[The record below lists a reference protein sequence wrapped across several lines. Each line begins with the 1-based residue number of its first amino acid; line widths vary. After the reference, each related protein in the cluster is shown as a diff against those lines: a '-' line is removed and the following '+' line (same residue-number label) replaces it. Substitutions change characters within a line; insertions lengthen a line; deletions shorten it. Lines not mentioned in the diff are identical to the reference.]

1 MHAPQGERIREKWLN
16 SRPMKLLK
24 ALNKSSIKAYVYA
37 QRALPLFTVGCA
49 LASLCSGDAL
59 AVGTNHLAGLKDDV
73 VATFGAGSDM
83 QYFLLL
89 AEGIGG
95 AYAYTKTKN
104 IAVLAGVPLLMVFTH
119 WALK

>member
-1 MHAPQGERIREKWLN
+1 
-16 SRPMKLLK
+16 MKLIK
-24 ALNKSSIKAYVYA
+24 TLNQTSIKAYVYA
-37 QRALPLFTVGCA
+37 QRALPLFTIGFT
-49 LASLCSGDAL
+49 LASLFSNDAF
-59 AVGTNHLAGLKDDV
+59 AAGTNHLSGLKDDV

>member
-1 MHAPQGERIREKWLN
+1 MLKIFNYQTKGNE
-16 SRPMKLLK
+16 MKLIKTL
-24 ALNKSSIKAYVYA
+24 SQISIKAYLSA
-37 QRALPLFTVGCA
+37 QRILPLFTIA
-49 LASLCSGDAL
+49 LLSGEAF
-59 AVGTNHLAGLKDDV
+59 AGTNHLAGLKDDV
-73 VATFGAGSDM
+73 VTTFGAGSDM

-89 AEGIGG
+89 AEGIAG

>member
-1 MHAPQGERIREKWLN
+1 
-16 SRPMKLLK
+16 MKVSATINDL
-24 ALNKSSIKAYVYA
+24 SIKCFVYCR
-37 QRALPLFTVGCA
+37 QILPFVLLGMF
-49 LASLCSGDAL
+49 ASLIFMHPSHA
-59 AVGTNHLAGLKDDV
+59 AGTNHLSGLKDDV
-73 VATFGAGSDM
+73 SATFGAGSDM

>member
-1 MHAPQGERIREKWLN
+1 
-16 SRPMKLLK
+16 MKLLN
-24 ALNKSSIKAYVYA
+24 ALNQASIKTYTYA
-37 QRALPLFTVGCA
+37 QRRLPLFTLGFA
-49 LASLCSGDAL
+49 LASIFNGDVFA
-59 AVGTNHLAGLKDDV
+59 AGTNHLSGLKNDV

-89 AEGIGG
+89 AEGIAG

>member
-1 MHAPQGERIREKWLN
+1 MKIATDVNHQCIKWYVQATQVFPFILLGFVVYLLSAGE
-16 SRPMKLLK
+16 SF
-24 ALNKSSIKAYVYA
+24 AA
-37 QRALPLFTVGCA
+37 
-49 LASLCSGDAL
+49 
-59 AVGTNHLAGLKDDV
+59 GTNHLSGLKDDV

-89 AEGIGG
+89 AEGLGG

>member
-1 MHAPQGERIREKWLN
+1 
-16 SRPMKLLK
+16 MKLLETLYQ
-24 ALNKSSIKAYVYA
+24 ASIKTYAYA
-37 QRALPLFTVGCA
+37 QRTLPLFTIGCA
-49 LASLCSGDAL
+49 LASIWSGDVFA
-59 AVGTNHLAGLKDDV
+59 AGTNHLSGLKDDV

>member
-1 MHAPQGERIREKWLN
+1 MNLTKKINDTSL
-16 SRPMKLLK
+16 
-24 ALNKSSIKAYVYA
+24 KAYVCA
-37 QRALPLFTVGCA
+37 QRKLPFLTIGFTLAALF
-49 LASLCSGDAL
+49 SGDVL
-59 AVGTNHLAGLKDDV
+59 AAGTNHLAGLKDDV

-89 AEGIGG
+89 AEGLGG

>member
-1 MHAPQGERIREKWLN
+1 
-16 SRPMKLLK
+16 MKLIKVL
-24 ALNKSSIKAYVYA
+24 SQTSIKACMYA
-37 QRALPLFTVGCA
+37 QRTLPLLTIGFT
-49 LASLCSGDAL
+49 LASLMSGDAF
-59 AVGTNHLAGLKDDV
+59 AGGTNHLSGLKEDV

>member
-1 MHAPQGERIREKWLN
+1 
-16 SRPMKLLK
+16 MKLLK
-24 ALNKSSIKAYVYA
+24 ELNQASIKTYVYA
-37 QRALPLFTVGCA
+37 QRTLPLLTIGFT
-49 LASLCSGDAL
+49 LASIFSSDVFA
-59 AVGTNHLAGLKDDV
+59 AGTNHLSGLRDDV